1 MHKNDIIYEINEKN
15 LARKDGESYTTY
27 GIDCFEIEN
36 GFKRLLNQIIDI
48 SSNRSKTQDLV
59 DLLNSS
65 KLSYIHMYDTIEDF
79 ISSDNE

>member
-1 MHKNDIIYEINEKN
+1 MYKNYITYEINEKN
-15 LARKDGESYTTY
+15 LTRKGGENYTTY

-36 GFKRLLNQIIDI
+36 GFKRLVNQIIDI
-48 SSNRSKTQDLV
+48 SSSRSKTQDLV

-65 KLSYIHMYDTIEDF
+65 KLSYIHIYDTIEDF